1 MVEANKIEN
10 PKPDEKVCF
19 NCQHM
24 LWLVGVGQGVKCGL
38 TNKAISS
45 RYYTCD
51 KFEFKV
57 KSGGSYDDLFN
68 KVGVAHKN

>member
-10 PKPDEKVCF
+10 PKSDEKVCF
-19 NCQHM
+19 NCQNM

-38 TNKAISS
+38 TMKAISS

-51 KFEFKV
+51 KFEF